1 MLTSQLAVNLELN
14 QIEWSECLLTL
25 MHFDCFMNA
34 FAAHTNSYN
43 GNALNAS
50 FLYACLLGHS
60 AVRQTE
66 LRLAIRLSHLVLLHH
81 DILLGIFFMTSF

>member
-1 MLTSQLAVNLELN
+1 
-14 QIEWSECLLTL
+14 
-25 MHFDCFMNA
+25 MHFECFMNA
-34 FAAHTNSYN
+34 FACLKNASHV
-43 GNALNAS
+43 NALNAS

-81 DILLGIFFMTSF
+81 GMWLYMFFYDQFLGQQMILILRSTNDLE